1 MKPPATGALRTR
13 LTLLQPLDG
22 LDDNGGFT
30 QSYVPLASLWGEIV
44 PTHARDR
51 FRAGRMEVSITHHI
65 TLRAFAGLT
74 GEMRLATATR
84 SFLIHGLEDVDALAR
99 FVLCH
104 CEEIRP

>member
-1 MKPPATGALRTR
+1 MKRPANGALRTR
-13 LTLLQPLDG
+13 LTLLQPVDSS
-22 LDDNGGFT
+22 DDNGGFT
-30 QSYVPLASLWGEIV
+30 QSFVPLATLWGEIV

-65 TLRAFAGLT
+65 TLRAFANFT

-84 SFLIHGLEDVDALAR
+84 SFVIHGYEDVDTPAR